1 MSGEGVEVMVEGV
14 RLGDR
19 ATEAAGDWGLG
30 MRGDVGELFDELVGD
45 GLVRCEGTD
54 LVTPGE
60 VQPDKLSAFQ
70 SS

>member
-45 GLVRCEGTD
+45 GLVRCEGAAGEGD
-54 LVTPGE
+54 GLVGGG
-60 VQPDKLSAFQ
+60 VGAFA
-70 SS
+70 

>member
-45 GLVRCEGTD
+45 GLVRCEGTAGESD
-54 LVTPGE
+54 GLVGGG
-60 VQPDKLSAFQ
+60 VGAFA
-70 SS
+70 